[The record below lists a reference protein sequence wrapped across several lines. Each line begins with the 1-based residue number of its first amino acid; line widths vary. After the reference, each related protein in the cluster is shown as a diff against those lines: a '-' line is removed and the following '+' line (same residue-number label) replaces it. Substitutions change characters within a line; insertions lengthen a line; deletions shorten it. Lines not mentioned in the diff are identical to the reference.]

1 MKKQVAIYCR
11 TSTNMQKSGLESQRR
26 ALVEYCKSR
35 SIKNYLIYED
45 SGISGTK
52 SSRPSLDNMMKK
64 VRAGE
69 VGAVIVYSFSRFARS
84 TKHLIDVLEEFES
97 YGVNFIS
104 LSEQVDLSTAIGK
117 AMYTI
122 ISAIA
127 ALERDL
133 ISERVK
139 NGMKNARAKGKQI
152 GRPKTRNTD
161 LIVSLRKQGYTYNQI
176 RELIGVG
183 HGTITNALR
192 ESLKKDKKK

>member
-11 TSTNMQKSGLESQRR
+11 TSTNMQENGLEAQRR
-26 ALVEYCKSR
+26 ALVEYCKLR
-35 SIKNYLIYED
+35 NIKNYTLYED
-45 SGISGTK
+45 SGVSGTK
-52 SSRPSLDNMMKK
+52 SSRPSLDRMMKS

-69 VGAVIVYSFSRFARS
+69 VETVVVYSFSRFARS
-84 TKHLIDVLEEFES
+84 TKHLIDVLEEFELHK
-97 YGVNFIS
+97 VNFIS

-139 NGMKNARAKGKQI
+139 NGMKNARAKGRQM
-152 GRPKTRNTD
+152 GRPRTRNTE
-161 LIVSLRKQGYTYNQI
+161 LIVSLRKKGYTYNQI
-176 RELIGVG
+176 RELIKVG

-192 ESLKKDKKK
+192 ESHRKDKKK

>member
-1 MKKQVAIYCR
+1 
-11 TSTNMQKSGLESQRR
+11 MQQSGLEAQRR

-35 SIKNYLIYED
+35 SIKNYIIYED

-52 SSRPSLDNMMKK
+52 SSRPSLDTMMKK

-69 VGAVIVYSFSRFARS
+69 IEAVIVYSFSRFARS

-152 GRPKTRNTD
+152 GRERIRPTD
-161 LIVSLRKQGYTYNQI
+161 SILSLRSKGYTYKEIARMLNVS
-176 RELIGVG
+176 EGTVG
-183 HGTITNALR
+183 NAIKDGLHTN
-192 ESLKKDKKK
+192 KKKKQ